1 MNQIRRTN
9 RCVLSFFLFFV
20 VVCLF
25 ACFFALYLYRP
36 SCTLQENNFQTRT
49 TPTNANAR
57 TNDRNTCIKT
67 KEKAFVA
74 NKARNT
80 MQSITNVVLNHV
92 RKKDHIDTQQHRNVC
107 VTQPVIDLIIS
118 KECVPNVT
126 LKVALKFG
134 TFLKVLK

>member
-1 MNQIRRTN
+1 MF
-9 RCVLSFFLFFV
+9 VFFFPVFL
-20 VVCLF
+20 LF
-25 ACFFALYLYRP
+25 ACFFAALYLYFYRP

-134 TFLKVLK
+134 TFPKVLK